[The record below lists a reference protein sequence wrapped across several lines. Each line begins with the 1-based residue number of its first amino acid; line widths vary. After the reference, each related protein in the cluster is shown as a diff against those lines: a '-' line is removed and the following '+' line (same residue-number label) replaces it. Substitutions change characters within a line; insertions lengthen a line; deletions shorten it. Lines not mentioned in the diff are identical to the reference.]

1 MIQLIGTVRNGKIEA
16 PAPSKLVDG
25 TEVAL
30 LMLNLSSPD
39 AELMED
45 SELLRTLAAM
55 ENFAATFPVV
65 EEGKNL
71 SQAARDSADWE
82 KL

>member
-25 TEVAL
+25 TEVAML
-30 LMLNLSSPD
+30 VLNLSSPD
-39 AELMED
+39 TELMED

-71 SQAARDSADWE
+71 SQAARDSAD
-82 KL
+82 

>member
-1 MIQLIGTVRNGKIEA
+1 M
-16 PAPSKLVDG
+16 LV
-25 TEVAL
+25 
-30 LMLNLSSPD
+30 LNLSSPD
-39 AELMED
+39 TELMED

-71 SQAARDSADWE
+71 SQAARDSAD
-82 KL
+82 